1 MISSPATPTVCPEQK
16 SENFQSHNV
25 KPNLGCCSNIA
36 ITISYIS
43 VCCIISIIPRL
54 TDLWPFKCQ
63 GHSVSLWCWPLTCN
77 LEKCYSLR
85 SCFGMYNLER
95 QLWYLNSLT
104 RHCPCN
110 LLAEPTSPKHEYRW
124 KLWGHPVTSSMT
136 SSPWKNFSWHNLG
149 RSFHIWGQIAAV
161 LNISKFSKWPPFWAR
176 DKLFYRK
183 LYRKMN
189 IPFWAFHR
197 RSSSNIDGDIS
208 LSKFDLLCDLVTSS
222 MMSWKC
228 ICTNV
233 VIISWHLC
241 TGSLMMISLLVFQ

>member
-1 MISSPATPTVCPEQK
+1 MTRDAYSVSWAEIWEFSK
-16 SENFQSHNV
+16 SQRETD
-25 KPNLGCCSNIA
+25 CCSNIA

-43 VCCIISIIPRL
+43 VFCIISIIPRL

-85 SCFGMYNLER
+85 SSIGMKNLER
-95 QLWYLNSLT
+95 QLWYLHLLT

-161 LNISKFSKWPPFWAR
+161 LNISKFSKWPSFWAR
-176 DKLFYRK
+176 DQLFLPEVIPEDEYTRK
-183 LYRKMN
+183 IAISISDILN
-189 IPFWAFHR
+189 FW
-197 RSSSNIDGDIS
+197 
-208 LSKFDLLCDLVTSS
+208 LTL
-222 MMSWKC
+222 
-228 ICTNV
+228 
-233 VIISWHLC
+233 
-241 TGSLMMISLLVFQ
+241 

>member
-1 MISSPATPTVCPEQK
+1 MWNMISSPATPTVCPEQK

-104 RHCPCN
+104 RQCPCT

-149 RSFHIWGQIAAV
+149 RSFHIWGQNAAV

-189 IPFWAFHR
+189 IPER
-197 RSSSNIDGDIS
+197 
-208 LSKFDLLCDLVTSS
+208 
-222 MMSWKC
+222 
-228 ICTNV
+228 
-233 VIISWHLC
+233 
-241 TGSLMMISLLVFQ
+241 